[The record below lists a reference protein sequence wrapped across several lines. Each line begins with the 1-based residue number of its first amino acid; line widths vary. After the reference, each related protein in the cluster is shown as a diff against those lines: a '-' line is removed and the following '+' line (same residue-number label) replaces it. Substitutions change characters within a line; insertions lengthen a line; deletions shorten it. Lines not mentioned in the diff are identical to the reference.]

1 MFSCSLA
8 HRDDEIMRI
17 LRDIVVP
24 LVEADG
30 GLVFLVLG
38 DDTRVVV
45 HLAGRL
51 AGAPG
56 IGLLTR
62 RIFEPA
68 IRAVAPESTLVFS
81 AGWKIPAGAVRVHA
95 ET

>member
-1 MFSCSLA
+1 
-8 HRDDEIMRI
+8 MRI

-38 DDTRVVV
+38 DDTRIVV

-68 IRAVAPESTLVFS
+68 IRAVAPEIDLVFS
-81 AGWKIPAGAVRVHA
+81 TGWKIPAGAVRVHP

>member
-1 MFSCSLA
+1 
-8 HRDDEIMRI
+8 MRI

-38 DDTRVVV
+38 DDARMVV

-68 IRAVAPESTLVFS
+68 FRAVAPELNLVFS
-81 AGWKIPAGAVRVHA
+81 TGWKIPAGAVRVHP